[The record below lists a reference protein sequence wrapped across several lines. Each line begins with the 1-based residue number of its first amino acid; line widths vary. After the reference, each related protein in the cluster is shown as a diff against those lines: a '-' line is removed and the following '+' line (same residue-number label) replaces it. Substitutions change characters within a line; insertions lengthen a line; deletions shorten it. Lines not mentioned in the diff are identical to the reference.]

1 MEEKETMSFMD
12 EEGNKVE
19 FEAIARVFLE
29 KQEYLLLAPLGETD
43 SEDVFAFRVDTIDDK
58 EEYNL
63 VEDEEEFQEI
73 KKEYKKLL
81 Y

>member
-1 MEEKETMSFMD
+1 VEEKETMSFMD

>member
-1 MEEKETMSFMD
+1 LEEKEIMSFMD
-12 EEGNKVE
+12 EDGNKVD

-29 KQEYLLLAPLGETD
+29 KQEYLLLAPLGEED
-43 SEDVFAFRVDTIDDK
+43 SEDVFAFRIDTIDDK
-58 EEYNL
+58 EELNL
-63 VEDEEEFQEI
+63 VEDEEEFQRV